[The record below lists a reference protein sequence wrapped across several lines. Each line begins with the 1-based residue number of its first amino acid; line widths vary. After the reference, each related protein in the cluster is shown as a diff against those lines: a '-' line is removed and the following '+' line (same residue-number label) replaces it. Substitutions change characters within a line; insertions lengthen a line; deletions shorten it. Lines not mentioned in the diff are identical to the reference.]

1 LITPAVSVVSFF
13 ILSALA
19 IAQFGP
25 SSESHARKLAQRIEH
40 AQRANPQ
47 SIPRDTP
54 LGDKYLI
61 GVGKADVTGPVV
73 EVGLGGYA

>member
-1 LITPAVSVVSFF
+1 MAPPRRLITIAVSVVSFF
-13 ILSALA
+13 ILTALA

-25 SSESHARKLAQRIEH
+25 SSELHARKLAPRIDP
-40 AQRANPQ
+40 APRATPP

-73 EVGLGGYA
+73 